1 MASSDYDTYGQL
13 KIKQVLLDAPSGL
26 VFHDPND
33 DTKKATLKVTGLGA
47 GNVDIDLPTQA
58 GALLGANSNLNG
70 ANLTAG
76 SVATAALADDA
87 VTAAKLD
94 LAGAGD
100 IGAGGALA
108 DSFFIS
114 DADDSNNVKRITGT
128 ELKNLVGGDSFPSA
142 SDAQML
148 VSSGNDN
155 YASVSMSGD
164 ATVAANG
171 ALTIANDAV
180 NNAKVA
186 AAAAIA
192 GSKIAPD
199 FGAQKVETT
208 GDIEAG
214 AAAAF
219 YLGDSGTDG
228 TWRMRVNGADWV
240 VEKREGGSY
249 VQKGSFTA

>member
-1 MASSDYDTYGQL
+1 MASSDYDTYGNL
-13 KIKQVLLDAPSGL
+13 KVKSVLLDAPSGL

-33 DTKKATLKVTGLGA
+33 DTKKATIKVSGLGA
-47 GNVDIDLPTQA
+47 GNVDIDLPTSA
-58 GALLGANSNLNG
+58 GALLNANSNLNG

-76 SVATAALADDA
+76 SVATAALADNA
-87 VTAAKLD
+87 CTADKLD
-94 LAGAGD
+94 FSAAAD

-108 DSFFIS
+108 DSFLIS

-142 SDAQML
+142 TDAQML
-148 VSSGNDN
+148 VSSGADN

-171 ALTIANDAV
+171 ALTIANDAI

-186 AAAAIA
+186 AGAAVA
-192 GSKIAPD
+192 GTKISPD
-199 FGAQKVETT
+199 FGAQKIETT
-208 GDIEAG
+208 GDCEVG

-219 YLGDSGTDG
+219 YIGDSATDG
-228 TWRMRVNGADWV
+228 SWRARVQGADMV
-240 VEKREGGSY
+240 FEKREAGTWN
-249 VQKGSFTA
+249 QKGSFTA